1 MKLLKE
7 NLGHV
12 VLLTLKGEFDSFVTN
27 AFGNEIAKVQAEGVH
42 RIVLNMAQVKFVN
55 STALGAV
62 IKARKN
68 CRAAQGDVIISSPS
82 QPVRDAMDSLG
93 LDRLFSICDS
103 DEQALAAVEGSQ
115 SIELDDDSDSA
126 VMIHLPEHQRP
137 IVGRLKRLDQ
147 VGLECR
153 LAGALPVKFTDGREV
168 RLKFRL
174 PLYRREYFE
183 LDAIV
188 DRVEPSAGGITLG
201 LRFTRMNDEDRKGI
215 ESFVGDM
222 NELRKAARGE
232 A

>member
-7 NLGHV
+7 SLGNV

-27 AFGNEIAKVQAEGVH
+27 AFGNEIAKIQDEGIH

-68 CRAAQGDVIISSPS
+68 CRSAQGDVVISSPS

-93 LDRLFSICDS
+93 LDRLFSICED
-103 DEQALAAVEGSQ
+103 DAAALAAIEGAQ

-126 VMIHLPEHQRP
+126 VMIHVPEVPRP

-147 VGLECR
+147 AGLECR
-153 LAGALPVKFTDGREV
+153 IASMPAIKLADGREL

-183 LDAIV
+183 LEALV
-188 DRVEPSAGGITLG
+188 DRVEPSAGGVTLG
-201 LRFTRMNDEDRKGI
+201 VRFGRMSDEDRSAI
-215 ESFVGDM
+215 ESFVSDM

>member
-7 NLGHV
+7 SLGNV
-12 VLLTLKGEFDSFVTN
+12 TLLTLKGEFDSFVTN
-27 AFGNEIAKVQAEGVH
+27 AFGNEIAKIQAEGVH

-68 CRAAQGDVIISSPS
+68 CRSAQGDVIISSPS

-93 LDRLFSICDS
+93 LDRLFSICED
-103 DEQALAAVEGSQ
+103 DAAALSVLEGAQ

-126 VMIHLPEHQRP
+126 VMIHLPEMPRP
-137 IVGRLKRLDQ
+137 LVGRLKRLEQ
-147 VGLECR
+147 SGLECR
-153 LAGALPVKFTDGREV
+153 LASAPPDVFTDGREL

-183 LDAIV
+183 LSALV
-188 DRVEPSAGGITLG
+188 DRVEASAGGLTLG
-201 LRFTRMNDEDRKGI
+201 LRFAEMADEDRAAI
-215 ESFVGDM
+215 ESFVADM

>member
-7 NLGHV
+7 SLGNV

-27 AFGNEIAKVQAEGVH
+27 AFGNEIAKIQAEGGH

-55 STALGAV
+55 STALGSV

-68 CRAAQGDVIISSPS
+68 CRSAQGDVIISSPS

-93 LDRLFSICDS
+93 LDRLFAICED
-103 DEQALAAVEGSQ
+103 DVAAIAAIEGTQ
-115 SIELDDDSDSA
+115 SIELDDDSESA
-126 VMIHLPEHQRP
+126 VMIHVPENSRP
-137 IVGRLKRLDQ
+137 IVGRLRRLDQ
-147 VGLECR
+147 TGLECR
-153 LAGALPVKFTDGREV
+153 LTGASPVKLTDGREL

-183 LDAIV
+183 LDAVV
-188 DRVEPSAGGITLG
+188 DRVEPSAGGVTLG
-201 LRFTRMNDEDRKGI
+201 VRFTRMADEDRAAIGG
-215 ESFVGDM
+215 FVEDM

>member
-7 NLGHV
+7 NLGNV

-27 AFGNEIAKVQAEGVH
+27 AFGNEIAKIQDEGVH

-62 IKARKN
+62 IKARKT
-68 CRAAQGDVIISSPS
+68 CRNAQGDVVISAPS

-93 LDRLFSICDS
+93 LDRLFAICDD
-103 DEQALAAVEGSQ
+103 DESAIQSIEGSQ
-115 SIELDDDSDSA
+115 SIELDDDSESA
-126 VMIHLPEHQRP
+126 VMIHVPEIPRP
-137 IVGRLKRLDQ
+137 IVGKLKRLDQ
-147 VGLECR
+147 SGLECR
-153 LAGALPVKFTDGREV
+153 ITGVPPIKFADGREL

-183 LDAIV
+183 LSAVV
-188 DRVEPSAGGITLG
+188 DRVETAGGHVTLG
-201 LRFTRMNDEDRKGI
+201 LRFTEMLDEDRSAI
-215 ESFVGDM
+215 ESFVEDM

-232 A
+232 V

>member
-7 NLGHV
+7 SRGNV

-27 AFGNEIAKVQAEGVH
+27 AFGNEIAKIQAEGIH

-68 CRAAQGDVIISSPS
+68 CRSASGDVIISSPS

-93 LDRLFSICDS
+93 LDRLFSICED
-103 DEQALAAVEGSQ
+103 DEAALAAIEGAK
-115 SIELDDDSDSA
+115 SIDLEDDTDSA
-126 VMIHLPEHQRP
+126 VMIHVPENPRP

-147 VGLECR
+147 IGLEAR
-153 LAGALPVKFTDGREV
+153 LTGAPPVKFVDGREL

-183 LDAIV
+183 LEAVV
-188 DRVEPSAGGITLG
+188 DRIEPSAGGLTLG
-201 LRFTRMNDEDRKGI
+201 VRFTEMTDEDRQAIGG
-215 ESFVGDM
+215 FVDDM

>member
-1 MKLLKE
+1 VKLLKE
-7 NLGHV
+7 SLGNV
-12 VLLTLKGEFDSFVTN
+12 TLLTLKGEFDSFVTN
-27 AFGNEIAKVQAEGVH
+27 AFGNEIAKIQAEGVH

-68 CRAAQGDVIISSPS
+68 CRSAQGDVIISNPS

-93 LDRLFSICDS
+93 LDRLFSIVED
-103 DEQALAAVEGSQ
+103 DAAALAVLEGAQ
-115 SIELDDDSDSA
+115 SIELDDDSESA
-126 VMIHLPEHQRP
+126 VMIHVPELPRP
-137 IVGRLKRLDQ
+137 LVGRLKRLDQ
-147 VGLECR
+147 SGLECR
-153 LAGALPVKFTDGREV
+153 LASAPPDVFADGREL

-183 LDAIV
+183 LSALV
-188 DRVEPSAGGITLG
+188 DRVEASAGGLTVG
-201 LRFTRMNDEDRKGI
+201 LRFAEMADEDRAAI
-215 ESFVGDM
+215 ESFVADM